1 MRISLV
7 RSSFPLHKEMVW
19 CGLHKHF
26 PSNKIG
32 LTSGKFQTA
41 AMEPSRMVLM
51 FVSGGTIVLSWLAT
65 LAIPF
70 LNLFLCSYS
79 GLEWYMK
86 FLLNVSPAV
95 STTSTFLII
104 SATSI
109 LAACNRWIDTQRS
122 STYCNSRSIVS
133 VLLMAK
139 LAFLFSGFTWASASQ
154 LLFNL
159 LDQDWNIYIFLIARI
174 SLATD
179 MLLLTLIGA
188 TLRVIS
194 IWSGQQHNGQDEQLR
209 RRWKRLMIVF
219 TLTLVASWILVSGLQ
234 VNLFSSRIILTINRL
249 DLGLYQSHTTSTSTT
264 SWMIDPFI

>member
-1 MRISLV
+1 M
-7 RSSFPLHKEMVW
+7 
-19 CGLHKHF
+19 
-26 PSNKIG
+26 
-32 LTSGKFQTA
+32 
-41 AMEPSRMVLM
+41 
-51 FVSGGTIVLSWLAT
+51 
-65 LAIPF
+65 
-70 LNLFLCSYS
+70 
-79 GLEWYMK
+79 
-86 FLLNVSPAV
+86 
-95 STTSTFLII
+95 
-104 SATSI
+104 
-109 LAACNRWIDTQRS
+109 
-122 STYCNSRSIVS
+122 S
-133 VLLMAK
+133 VLLMAM

-174 SLATD
+174 SLATG

-234 VNLFSSRIILTINRL
+234 VNLFSSRIILTLNRL

>member
-1 MRISLV
+1 M
-7 RSSFPLHKEMVW
+7 
-19 CGLHKHF
+19 
-26 PSNKIG
+26 
-32 LTSGKFQTA
+32 
-41 AMEPSRMVLM
+41 
-51 FVSGGTIVLSWLAT
+51 
-65 LAIPF
+65 
-70 LNLFLCSYS
+70 
-79 GLEWYMK
+79 
-86 FLLNVSPAV
+86 
-95 STTSTFLII
+95 
-104 SATSI
+104 
-109 LAACNRWIDTQRS
+109 
-122 STYCNSRSIVS
+122 S

-174 SLATD
+174 SLATG
-179 MLLLTLIGA
+179 MLLLALIGA

>member
-1 MRISLV
+1 M
-7 RSSFPLHKEMVW
+7 
-19 CGLHKHF
+19 
-26 PSNKIG
+26 
-32 LTSGKFQTA
+32 
-41 AMEPSRMVLM
+41 
-51 FVSGGTIVLSWLAT
+51 
-65 LAIPF
+65 
-70 LNLFLCSYS
+70 
-79 GLEWYMK
+79 
-86 FLLNVSPAV
+86 
-95 STTSTFLII
+95 
-104 SATSI
+104 
-109 LAACNRWIDTQRS
+109 
-122 STYCNSRSIVS
+122 S

-174 SLATD
+174 SLATG

-234 VNLFSSRIILTINRL
+234 VNLFSSRIILTLNRL

>member
-1 MRISLV
+1 M
-7 RSSFPLHKEMVW
+7 
-19 CGLHKHF
+19 
-26 PSNKIG
+26 
-32 LTSGKFQTA
+32 
-41 AMEPSRMVLM
+41 
-51 FVSGGTIVLSWLAT
+51 
-65 LAIPF
+65 
-70 LNLFLCSYS
+70 
-79 GLEWYMK
+79 
-86 FLLNVSPAV
+86 
-95 STTSTFLII
+95 
-104 SATSI
+104 
-109 LAACNRWIDTQRS
+109 
-122 STYCNSRSIVS
+122 S

>member
-1 MRISLV
+1 M
-7 RSSFPLHKEMVW
+7 
-19 CGLHKHF
+19 
-26 PSNKIG
+26 
-32 LTSGKFQTA
+32 
-41 AMEPSRMVLM
+41 
-51 FVSGGTIVLSWLAT
+51 
-65 LAIPF
+65 
-70 LNLFLCSYS
+70 
-79 GLEWYMK
+79 
-86 FLLNVSPAV
+86 
-95 STTSTFLII
+95 
-104 SATSI
+104 
-109 LAACNRWIDTQRS
+109 
-122 STYCNSRSIVS
+122 S
-133 VLLMAK
+133 VLLMAM

-174 SLATD
+174 SLAAG

-234 VNLFSSRIILTINRL
+234 ANLFSSRIILTINRL

-264 SWMIDPFI
+264 SWMTDPFI

>member
-1 MRISLV
+1 M
-7 RSSFPLHKEMVW
+7 
-19 CGLHKHF
+19 
-26 PSNKIG
+26 
-32 LTSGKFQTA
+32 
-41 AMEPSRMVLM
+41 
-51 FVSGGTIVLSWLAT
+51 
-65 LAIPF
+65 
-70 LNLFLCSYS
+70 
-79 GLEWYMK
+79 
-86 FLLNVSPAV
+86 
-95 STTSTFLII
+95 
-104 SATSI
+104 
-109 LAACNRWIDTQRS
+109 
-122 STYCNSRSIVS
+122 S

-174 SLATD
+174 SLATG
-179 MLLLTLIGA
+179 MLLLALIGA

-234 VNLFSSRIILTINRL
+234 VNLFSSRIILTLNRL

>member
-1 MRISLV
+1 M
-7 RSSFPLHKEMVW
+7 
-19 CGLHKHF
+19 
-26 PSNKIG
+26 
-32 LTSGKFQTA
+32 
-41 AMEPSRMVLM
+41 
-51 FVSGGTIVLSWLAT
+51 
-65 LAIPF
+65 
-70 LNLFLCSYS
+70 
-79 GLEWYMK
+79 
-86 FLLNVSPAV
+86 
-95 STTSTFLII
+95 
-104 SATSI
+104 
-109 LAACNRWIDTQRS
+109 
-122 STYCNSRSIVS
+122 S
-133 VLLMAK
+133 VLLMAM

-174 SLATD
+174 SLATG

>member
-1 MRISLV
+1 M
-7 RSSFPLHKEMVW
+7 
-19 CGLHKHF
+19 
-26 PSNKIG
+26 
-32 LTSGKFQTA
+32 
-41 AMEPSRMVLM
+41 
-51 FVSGGTIVLSWLAT
+51 
-65 LAIPF
+65 
-70 LNLFLCSYS
+70 
-79 GLEWYMK
+79 
-86 FLLNVSPAV
+86 
-95 STTSTFLII
+95 
-104 SATSI
+104 
-109 LAACNRWIDTQRS
+109 
-122 STYCNSRSIVS
+122 S
-133 VLLMAK
+133 VLLMAM

-174 SLATD
+174 SLATG
-179 MLLLTLIGA
+179 MLLLALIGA

>member
-1 MRISLV
+1 M
-7 RSSFPLHKEMVW
+7 
-19 CGLHKHF
+19 
-26 PSNKIG
+26 
-32 LTSGKFQTA
+32 
-41 AMEPSRMVLM
+41 
-51 FVSGGTIVLSWLAT
+51 
-65 LAIPF
+65 
-70 LNLFLCSYS
+70 
-79 GLEWYMK
+79 
-86 FLLNVSPAV
+86 
-95 STTSTFLII
+95 
-104 SATSI
+104 
-109 LAACNRWIDTQRS
+109 
-122 STYCNSRSIVS
+122 S

-234 VNLFSSRIILTINRL
+234 VNLFSSRIILTLNRL

>member
-1 MRISLV
+1 M
-7 RSSFPLHKEMVW
+7 
-19 CGLHKHF
+19 
-26 PSNKIG
+26 
-32 LTSGKFQTA
+32 
-41 AMEPSRMVLM
+41 
-51 FVSGGTIVLSWLAT
+51 
-65 LAIPF
+65 
-70 LNLFLCSYS
+70 
-79 GLEWYMK
+79 
-86 FLLNVSPAV
+86 
-95 STTSTFLII
+95 
-104 SATSI
+104 
-109 LAACNRWIDTQRS
+109 
-122 STYCNSRSIVS
+122 S

-174 SLATD
+174 SLATG
-179 MLLLTLIGA
+179 MLLLALIGA

-234 VNLFSSRIILTINRL
+234 ANLFSSRIILMINRW

-264 SWMIDPFI
+264 SWMTDPFI

>member
-1 MRISLV
+1 M
-7 RSSFPLHKEMVW
+7 
-19 CGLHKHF
+19 
-26 PSNKIG
+26 
-32 LTSGKFQTA
+32 
-41 AMEPSRMVLM
+41 
-51 FVSGGTIVLSWLAT
+51 
-65 LAIPF
+65 
-70 LNLFLCSYS
+70 
-79 GLEWYMK
+79 
-86 FLLNVSPAV
+86 
-95 STTSTFLII
+95 
-104 SATSI
+104 
-109 LAACNRWIDTQRS
+109 
-122 STYCNSRSIVS
+122 S

-174 SLATD
+174 SLATG
-179 MLLLTLIGA
+179 MLLLALIGA

-264 SWMIDPFI
+264 SWMTDPFI

>member
-1 MRISLV
+1 M
-7 RSSFPLHKEMVW
+7 
-19 CGLHKHF
+19 
-26 PSNKIG
+26 
-32 LTSGKFQTA
+32 
-41 AMEPSRMVLM
+41 
-51 FVSGGTIVLSWLAT
+51 
-65 LAIPF
+65 
-70 LNLFLCSYS
+70 
-79 GLEWYMK
+79 
-86 FLLNVSPAV
+86 
-95 STTSTFLII
+95 
-104 SATSI
+104 
-109 LAACNRWIDTQRS
+109 
-122 STYCNSRSIVS
+122 S

-174 SLATD
+174 SLATG
-179 MLLLTLIGA
+179 MLLLALIGA

-234 VNLFSSRIILTINRL
+234 VLNLFSSRIILTINRW

>member
-1 MRISLV
+1 M
-7 RSSFPLHKEMVW
+7 
-19 CGLHKHF
+19 
-26 PSNKIG
+26 
-32 LTSGKFQTA
+32 
-41 AMEPSRMVLM
+41 
-51 FVSGGTIVLSWLAT
+51 
-65 LAIPF
+65 
-70 LNLFLCSYS
+70 
-79 GLEWYMK
+79 
-86 FLLNVSPAV
+86 
-95 STTSTFLII
+95 
-104 SATSI
+104 
-109 LAACNRWIDTQRS
+109 
-122 STYCNSRSIVS
+122 S

-174 SLATD
+174 SLATG
-179 MLLLTLIGA
+179 MLLLALIGA

-234 VNLFSSRIILTINRL
+234 VNLFSSRIILTLNRL

-264 SWMIDPFI
+264 SWMTDPFI